1 EIETWVQALDAYD
14 NQEFEESLR
23 FFDQIAD
30 TSKILFNC
38 GVIYA
43 TLGEHDKAVECYQR
57 AVGLD
62 RYLAIAYFQQGVSNF
77 LLGDFEEALANFND
91 TLLYLRGNTS
101 IDYEQLGLKFR
112 LFSCEVLFNRGLCYI
127 YLRQMEPGMQDLKF
141 AAQEKVSSDH
151 DVIDDAIRENADGY
165 TVFSIPVGVLYRPN
179 AAKVKNLKTKD
190 YLGKARLVA
199 ASDRNQ
205 SADHQWKPMVIDK
218 AALEDR
224 EGVSW
229 AATNLVHKGLSSR
242 TRQQSEPPLNRNVFP
257 PTPPPDDRSTSNGSS
272 SQGPSH
278 SRSSSLRSARPPRL
292 DLDRTGAGL
301 DRQPARQEPTAE
313 KPRIGTTRTASEP
326 RGPSIRHN
334 NMRGFGQE
342 PARSTTFPE
351 NSGHRRNHSDT
362 SFVEPQYL
370 QQSFQQPFQQPL
382 QQPFQQPY
390 TQSDPYN
397 NFASPQ
403 SLASSGWG
411 RGPRY
416 QPPQYIDEEDEYG
429 SDACDDEPIKAES
442 GFEMVIGAPS
452 STSPQQRRTRSPARY
467 SRRANSRRPEV
478 RRFRTKV
485 HAPDDIRYIMI
496 GPTVHFGEFETRIRE
511 KFGFQRPLKMKV
523 QDDGDMITMVDQED
537 LDLLLSS
544 AREVAR
550 REGSE
555 MGKMEVWVEERSMI

>member
-1 EIETWVQALDAYD
+1 MSLKQEIETWVQALDAYD
-14 NQEFEESLR
+14 NQEFEEALR
-23 FFDQIAD
+23 HFDQIAD

-112 LFSCEVLFNRGLCYI
+112 LFSCEVLFNRGLCYV
-127 YLRQMEPGMQDLKF
+127 YVQQMGPGMQDLRY
-141 AAQEKVSSDH
+141 AAQEKVTSDH

-190 YLGKARLVA
+190 YLGKARLIA
-199 ASDRNQ
+199 ASDRKQ
-205 SADHQWKPMVIDK
+205 GAEHQRNPLVIDK

-229 AATNLVHKGLSSR
+229 AATNLVHKNLSSR

-257 PTPPPDDRSTSNGSS
+257 PTPPPDDRSSSNASTAAG
-272 SQGPSH
+272 QAPSH
-278 SRSSSLRSARPPRL
+278 HRSSSLRSVRPPRL
-292 DLDRTGAGL
+292 DLDRTG
-301 DRQPARQEPTAE
+301 AE

-326 RGPSIRHN
+326 RGPPSRN
-334 NMRGFGQE
+334 QNMRGLGQDPNRAWPRE
-342 PARSTTFPE
+342 SG
-351 NSGHRRNHSDT
+351 GHRRNASDT
-362 SFVEPQYL
+362 NFVTVEPNFGQH
-370 QQSFQQPFQQPL
+370 P
-382 QQPFQQPY
+382 
-390 TQSDPYN
+390 DPYN
-397 NFASPQ
+397 NHASPH
-403 SLASSGWG
+403 SMASSGWG
-411 RGPRY
+411 RGTRY

-429 SDACDDEPIKAES
+429 SDICDGEPLKDEGEEV
-442 GFEMVIGAPS
+442 FEIVGTAPGGPDV
-452 STSPQQRRTRSPARY
+452 SPVQQRTRSPPRY
-467 SRRANSRRPEV
+467 SRRASSRRPEV

-496 GPTVHFGEFETRIRE
+496 GSTVDFAEFESRIRE
-511 KFGFQRPLKMKV
+511 KFGFQSALKLRV

-544 AREVAR
+544 ARDVAR

-555 MGKMEVWVEERSMI
+555 MGKMEVWVEERAMI